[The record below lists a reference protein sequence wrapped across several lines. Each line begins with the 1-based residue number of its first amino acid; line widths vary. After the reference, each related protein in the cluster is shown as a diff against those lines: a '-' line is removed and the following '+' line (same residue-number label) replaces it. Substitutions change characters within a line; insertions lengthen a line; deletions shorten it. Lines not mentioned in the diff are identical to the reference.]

1 MCSAP
6 RNPPPPKEITLPEAP
21 KIPNLIAPT
30 SLQAGPARPRE
41 KGVIGENPTLARR
54 GKRSLVIPMGGV

>member
-1 MCSAP
+1 M
-6 RNPPPPKEITLPEAP
+6 PPPPATVELPPAP

-30 SLQAGPARPRE
+30 TLQAGPGRPRE
-41 KGVIGENPTLARR
+41 KGIVGENPTLARR